1 MKQPL
6 LAPLTMGGSIVT
18 GVAAMI
24 VGGYKI
30 ADCLRYQAGPGVC
43 NEVVEANAL
52 VVVGGVAA
60 IAGPVGGLFTY
71 NEKLEAPGS
80 SRRRRR
86 RDDGPEPEPP
96 VMEPGPVDLAVID
109 QDPRVTFTAG
119 ERRLEEDLRESFK
132 SAIDEGAVSRVGP
145 SAPPPAP
152 AIKKPKDPWLDD
164 DALDRQI
171 NLLEAD
177 GWTQQGIAD
186 HLDVTVYRVRK
197 ALGKL

>member
-18 GVAAMI
+18 GVAAMV

-60 IAGPVGGLFTY
+60 IAGPVCGLFTY
-71 NEKLEAPGS
+71 NEKLEAPGNG
-80 SRRRRR
+80 RRRRR
-86 RDDGPEPEPP
+86 RGDGLEPEPP

-109 QDPRVTFTAG
+109 RDPRATFA
-119 ERRLEEDLRESFK
+119 EPEPPALP
-132 SAIDEGAVSRVGP
+132 AP
-145 SAPPPAP
+145 SPAP
-152 AIKKPKDPWLDD
+152 AIKELKDPWLDD
-164 DALDRQI
+164 DAIDRQI
-171 NLLEAD
+171 NLLEKD

-186 HLDVTVYRVRK
+186 HLDVTLYRVRK

>member
-18 GVAAMI
+18 GIAAMV

-52 VVVGGVAA
+52 AVVGGVAA

-71 NEKLEAPGS
+71 NEKLEAPGGG
-80 SRRRRR
+80 RRRRR
-86 RDDGPEPEPP
+86 RDEEPEPP

-109 QDPRVTFTAG
+109 QDPRVTFAAPAPP
-119 ERRLEEDLRESFK
+119 E
-132 SAIDEGAVSRVGP
+132 P
-145 SAPPPAP
+145 PAPPPAP
-152 AIKKPKDPWLDD
+152 ALKELYDPWLDD
-164 DALDRQI
+164 DAIDRQI
-171 NLLEAD
+171 NLLSED
-177 GWTQQGIAD
+177 GWTQQRIAD
-186 HLDVTVYRVRK
+186 HLGVTLYRVRK
-197 ALGKL
+197 ALGRL